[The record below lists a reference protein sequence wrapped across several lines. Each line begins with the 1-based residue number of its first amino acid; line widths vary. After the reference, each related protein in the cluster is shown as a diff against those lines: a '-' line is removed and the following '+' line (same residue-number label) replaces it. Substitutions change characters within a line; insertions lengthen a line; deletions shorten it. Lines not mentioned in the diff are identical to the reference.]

1 MNYSQRNP
9 LPVPQSGAFE
19 SLHATVDT
27 VLDWQYE
34 LRRQNLLAL
43 YEKGKTLAWNAN
55 DLDWSIDV
63 DPERMLHDR
72 IANGAGALMNALM
85 TPPITLS
92 DEEVVRM
99 QLHMNSFM
107 LSQFLH
113 GEQGALLA
121 TAKIVQSVPWEEAK
135 FYAANQVADEARH
148 VEVYHRYLTEKFG
161 ISYGVNDNL
170 RQLLDAILCDSR
182 WDVTF
187 LGMQIMVE
195 GLALAAFGVTRM
207 QMADE
212 PLIQD
217 LIGRVMADES
227 RHVAFGVLSLNE
239 LYTQDMSST
248 ELREREDFV
257 IEATHL
263 LRDRL
268 LMEAVF
274 ERLGWDV
281 KIWVE
286 WAKQTPFMVGFRQM
300 MFSKIVP
307 NLKRL
312 GLLTPRVREAY
323 AKLDLLKYES
333 EKDSIEE
340 PEVQPPHEL
349 VELMMQFLAKG
360 PQNSALGAGSKP
372 RAVGTVD
379 AIPPRTTYPDVEIES
394 KTPRISCAGSE
405 SFRPA
410 ETATMARRLRY
421 ISMSNLGKILPFIA
435 VVGVLAA
442 AIWYVVSTQP
452 PRPAEQSPVAQAAPS
467 AVQPPSDRY
476 SSNGPAGS

>member
-1 MNYSQRNP
+1 MHYVQKNP
-9 LPVPQSGAFE
+9 LPVPPIGPYE
-19 SLHATVDT
+19 SLKATVDT

-34 LRRQNLLAL
+34 LRRHNLLSL

-63 DPERMLHDR
+63 DFERLMR
-72 IANGAGALMNALM
+72 ERAANGAGAVINALM
-85 TPPITLS
+85 TPPIPLTD
-92 DEEVVRM
+92 DELVRM

-148 VEVYHRYLTEKFG
+148 VEVYHRYLTEKLG
-161 ISYGVNDNL
+161 ISYGVNENL
-170 RQLLDAILCDSR
+170 RQLLDTILCDPR
-182 WDVTF
+182 WDITF

-217 LIGRVMADES
+217 LITRVMADES
-227 RHVAFGVLSLNE
+227 RHVAFGVISLNE
-239 LYTQDMSST
+239 LYKEMTSA
-248 ELREREDFV
+248 ELKEREDFV

-281 KIWVE
+281 ALWVE

-323 AKLDLLKYES
+323 EKLDLLKFENH
-333 EKDSIEE
+333 KDSVEE
-340 PEVQPPHEL
+340 PEVAPPHEL
-349 VELMMQFLAKG
+349 VELMMQLMAK
-360 PQNSALGAGSKP
+360 A
-372 RAVGTVD
+372 
-379 AIPPRTTYPDVEIES
+379 
-394 KTPRISCAGSE
+394 
-405 SFRPA
+405 PA
-410 ETATMARRLRY
+410 SETAAAR
-421 ISMSNLGKILPFIA
+421 
-435 VVGVLAA
+435 
-442 AIWYVVSTQP
+442 
-452 PRPAEQSPVAQAAPS
+452 
-467 AVQPPSDRY
+467 
-476 SSNGPAGS
+476 